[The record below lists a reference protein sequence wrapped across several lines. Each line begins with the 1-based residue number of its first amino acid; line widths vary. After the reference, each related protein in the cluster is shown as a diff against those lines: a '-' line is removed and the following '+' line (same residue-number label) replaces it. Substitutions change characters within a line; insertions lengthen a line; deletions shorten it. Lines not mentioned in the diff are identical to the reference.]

1 MLQRI
6 QTVYLVLA
14 LIAVSLLFTRL
25 PVAVYALNNVG
36 NIPLNVIA
44 SYQNQELSQTV
55 YTDINTLPL
64 IINIGLLIA
73 LICVSIVLY
82 TNRPLQYKISMFA
95 FLVNVILIIVMFY
108 FADTMQTKL
117 NTQAKYQFGAILPL
131 ISLVLIIL
139 ASKAIRKDEKLVK
152 SSDRIR

>member
-6 QTVYLVLA
+6 QTVYLVVA

-25 PVAVYALNNVG
+25 PIAVYALVNVG

-44 SYQNQELSQTV
+44 LHQNPEFSQTV

-64 IINIGLLIA
+64 IINVGLLIA
-73 LICVSIVLY
+73 LICVSIFLY
-82 TNRPLQYKISMFA
+82 TNRPLQYKITMFS
-95 FLVNVILIIVMFY
+95 FLINVVLIIVMFY
-108 FADTMQTKL
+108 FADSMQTKL
-117 NTQAKYQFGAILPL
+117 NTQAKYQFGVVLPL

-139 ASKAIRKDEKLVK
+139 ASKAIRKDEKLVR